1 MYSASRQ
8 LKYEGSK
15 RSLIRSSRCGL
26 RHTKEPSTLQQAG
39 TASDIFVFAEDW
51 VGKEHSTP
59 ANIIA
64 QELCNNIRRCLVH
77 DDVAKSITM
86 QELHRAKDEWMCSTL
101 DELYDEMELRDWN
114 TVQRNRCARA
124 AKACNQVKVR
134 PMWPVEEQEEDT
146 KKLSWAAATRSLRRL
161 KARIVSVRGKRE
173 YP

>member
-1 MYSASRQ
+1 
-8 LKYEGSK
+8 
-15 RSLIRSSRCGL
+15 
-26 RHTKEPSTLQQAG
+26 LQQAG